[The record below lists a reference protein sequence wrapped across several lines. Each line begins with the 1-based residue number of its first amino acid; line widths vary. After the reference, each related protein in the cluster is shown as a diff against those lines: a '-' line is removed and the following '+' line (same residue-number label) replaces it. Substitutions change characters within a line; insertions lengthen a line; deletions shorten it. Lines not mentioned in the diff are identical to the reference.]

1 MKRIIVALLIMCIPV
16 MTLAVENKMQQD
28 DESLIRGVVN
38 SQIGRLSRHHASLKL
53 DYISSKLNKGQTV
66 YSQILDLEKK
76 YSADNAQNKEV
87 NQKYI
92 KQLKDFYMFIASY
105 PDEDS
110 MKAGFLQDFH
120 AQKIVIPDSEYS
132 MLDEDLKILL
142 SVVNVFN

>member
-38 SQIGRLSRHHASLKL
+38 SPIGRLSRHHASLKL

-110 MKAGFLQDFH
+110 MKAGFLQDFQ

>member
-38 SQIGRLSRHHASLKL
+38 SPIGRLSRHHASLKL

-105 PDEDS
+105 PDEDNI
-110 MKAGFLQDFH
+110 KTIYLQNF
-120 AQKIVIPDSEYS
+120 QTKKIVIPDSEYS

>member
-38 SQIGRLSRHHASLKL
+38 SPIGRLSRHHASLKL

-66 YSQILDLEKK
+66 YSQILDLENK

-110 MKAGFLQDFH
+110 MKAGFLQDFQ

>member
-16 MTLAVENKMQQD
+16 ITLAVENKMQQD

-110 MKAGFLQDFH
+110 MKAGFLQDFQ

>member
-38 SQIGRLSRHHASLKL
+38 SPIGRLSRHHASLKL

>member
-38 SQIGRLSRHHASLKL
+38 SPIGRLSQHHASLKL

-110 MKAGFLQDFH
+110 MKAGFLQDFQ

>member
-38 SQIGRLSRHHASLKL
+38 SPIGCLSRHHASLKL

-110 MKAGFLQDFH
+110 MKAGFLQDFQ

>member
-1 MKRIIVALLIMCIPV
+1 

-38 SQIGRLSRHHASLKL
+38 SPIGRLSRHHASLKL

-110 MKAGFLQDFH
+110 MKAGFLQDFQ

>member
-1 MKRIIVALLIMCIPV
+1 MKRIIVALLITCIPV

-38 SQIGRLSRHHASLKL
+38 SPIGRLSRHHASLKL

-110 MKAGFLQDFH
+110 MKAGFLQDFQ